1 MWIRVARPA
10 HLYRIGQR
18 EPGYSKTVNPDVDTA
33 AALPEWTAAVAREL
47 GLENAVDDSSSAD
60 TIAWL
65 TSHVVDGVDPA
76 AAPLTA
82 FLIGVA
88 AGRADDPAVAA
99 RDYVEKVTHMADGW
113 TRDEERA

>member
-1 MWIRVARPA
+1 M
-10 HLYRIGQR
+10 
-18 EPGYSKTVNPDVDTA
+18 NPDVDTA
-33 AALPEWTAAVAREL
+33 SALPIWTTAVAREL
-47 GLENAVDDSSSAD
+47 GLESAVDDSSSAD

-82 FLIGVA
+82 FLVGVA

-99 RDYVEKVTHMADGW
+99 RDYVQKITHLADGW
-113 TRDEERA
+113 TSDEERAEPANDQSARA

>member
-1 MWIRVARPA
+1 
-10 HLYRIGQR
+10 
-18 EPGYSKTVNPDVDTA
+18 VNPDRDTA
-33 AALPEWTAAVAREL
+33 SALPEWTTAVAREL
-47 GLENAVDDSSSAD
+47 GLESAVDDSSSAD

-113 TRDEERA
+113 TSDEERAEPANDQSARA